1 MSIVNDAVAGVTT
14 AAPVILP
21 GSFLEIIPGPKA
33 GLSLGVG
40 LAGVPPGSLT
50 VVIDDGGAPA
60 FTLAI
65 VNGAGT
71 WTRVDT
77 GAAIA

>member
-1 MSIVNDAVAGVTT
+1 MPIVNNAASGVTT
-14 AAPVILP
+14 ATPIIGP

-33 GLSLGVG
+33 GLTLGAG

-50 VVIDDGGAPA
+50 VVIDDGGVPA

-65 VNGAGT
+65 VDGAGT
-71 WTRVDT
+71 WVRVDT
-77 GAAIA
+77 GAPIA